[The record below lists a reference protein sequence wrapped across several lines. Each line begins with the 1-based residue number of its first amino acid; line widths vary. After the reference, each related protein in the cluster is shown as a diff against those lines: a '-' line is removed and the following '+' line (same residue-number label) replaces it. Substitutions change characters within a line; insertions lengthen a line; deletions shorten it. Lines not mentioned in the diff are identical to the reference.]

1 MSPERHLPTGTTSEV
16 PPGCQEGWREAPAL
30 RHAGGPTPTTSEGSP
45 RRHGWRLAS
54 PGSPIARRPAARL
67 AALAL
72 LIVISASVGCGL
84 RQPQTGSL
92 HGRLLDAAG
101 NVVVY
106 AQVYSLFAEEEKV
119 WSGTDGVFYLSEL
132 PAGRNQIVI
141 THASYTREV
150 REFVI
155 PANET
160 VRVEEI
166 RLNQGGAVKF
176 ISQVRADTVGSSTAV
191 VTWKTYKP
199 LVCEVEYGPTQSY
212 GQTVGEHD
220 PAEDHALTLTGLTP
234 ETLYHFRVRFTDSS
248 SVTWYSYDLSFKTSA
263 GDGPTPPPAVRLAG
277 LPAYGLVDVAWDLS
291 TSTSAVSYQVW
302 RSDNDGPWALMTT
315 DLLDRDTAAWQDQT
329 AVGGH
334 FYRYG
339 VVARNVLGG
348 PSAMT
353 LSPRVFMPGFLT
365 QDLRLTASG
374 SPYILVSDLIV
385 AVGVT
390 LTVEPGVDIRVASVD
405 TFRLGEDPD
414 RVEILVQGRVS
425 MLGTADA
432 PIGFSALDGAASR
445 AHWGGI
451 RIRPGGTGNSELSYV
466 RLFGCSPYA
475 VHVDGV
481 AASLQ
486 NLAIRYTQGGVRFD
500 DTRNAPAL
508 TACTFDDVASAAISV
523 RGCRRFSIEGCTV
536 TDAGVGVWHEAQE
549 AEERLTMRE
558 THIHAISRGVT
569 GRFSRS
575 VFANCLVTCPDGIG
589 FDYLAADGAEND
601 LDHCT
606 VVADIGIRIASGTPR
621 VKNNLVVNLDGDGT
635 YGIQV
640 TGPAGPIFSYNNL
653 SGFAT
658 AYQGCS
664 GGAGAASF
672 APDFVGGNPYDYHL
686 QPASALRLAD
696 QYGLEIG
703 RYGKSY
709 L

>member
-1 MSPERHLPTGTTSEV
+1 MPSMCPDGRLPNGLSTAD
-16 PPGCQEGWREAPAL
+16 PPGRRGERPTAPA
-30 RHAGGPTPTTSEGSP
+30 
-45 RRHGWRLAS
+45 
-54 PGSPIARRPAARL
+54 ARPARGPAARL
-67 AALAL
+67 AAIAL
-72 LIVISASVGCGL
+72 LAVISASLGCGL
-84 RQPQTGSL
+84 RQPRTGSL
-92 HGRLLDAAG
+92 HGRLLDSSG

-106 AQVYSLFAEEEKV
+106 AEVYSLFAEEEKV

-141 THASYTREV
+141 SHASFTREV
-150 REFVI
+150 REFEI

-160 VRVEEI
+160 VRVDEI
-166 RLNQGGAVKF
+166 RLSAGGSVKY
-176 ISQVRADTVGSSTAV
+176 ISQVRVDTVGSSTAV

-199 LVCEVEYGPTQSY
+199 LVCEVEYGTTQSY
-212 GQTVGEHD
+212 GLTVGEHD

-234 ETLYHFRVRFTDSS
+234 ETLYHCRVRFTDSS

-263 GDGPTPPPAVRLAG
+263 GDGPTPPPAVRIAG
-277 LPAYGLVDVAWDLS
+277 LPSYGLVDVTWDLS

-302 RSDNDGPWALMTT
+302 RSDNDGPWTVMTT
-315 DLLDRDTAAWQDQT
+315 DLLDRDTTAWRDQT

-353 LSPRVFMPGFLT
+353 MSPRVFMPGFLT

-374 SPYILVSDLIV
+374 SPYVLVGDLIV

-390 LTVEPGVDIRVASVD
+390 LTVEPGVDLRVASVD

-425 MLGTADA
+425 MMGTADA
-432 PIGFSALDGAASR
+432 PIGFSALDGVASR

-451 RIRPGGTGNSELSYV
+451 RIRPGGTGNSELSHV

-486 NLAIRYTQGGVRFD
+486 NLAVRYAEGGVRFD
-500 DTRNAPAL
+500 NTRSAPPL

-523 RGCRRFSIEGCTV
+523 RGCRRFSIENCTV
-536 TDAGVGVWHEAQE
+536 TDAAVGVWHEAQE

-558 THIHAISRGVT
+558 THIHAIRRGVT

-606 VVADIGIRIASGTPR
+606 IVADIGIRIASGTPR
-621 VKNNLVVNLDGDGT
+621 VKNNLVVNLVGDGT

-640 TGPAGPIFSYNNL
+640 TSPAAPIFTYNNL

-658 AYQGCS
+658 PYQGCS

-672 APDFVGGNPYDYHL
+672 APDFVGGNPFDYHL
-686 QPASALRLAD
+686 QPASPLRLAD